1 MNLNCKSEKGTYI
14 DKTSCNINDK
24 YCILRSNRQR
34 IKLQKNKSK
43 KDAKQLD
50 LKELVLKLSDQDLR
64 SIGIECG

>member
-1 MNLNCKSEKGTYI
+1 MNLNYKSEKGTYI
-14 DKTSCNINDK
+14 DKKSCNMNDK
-24 YCILRSNRQR
+24 CCILRSNKRR

-50 LKELVLKLSDQDLR
+50 LKELVLKLSNQDLR